1 VLQFG
6 LEDVFETLYLLMLEN
21 LWTNLCSFENMNNAL
36 KLLVKLQLSHLLFEG
51 LTHVYYAC
59 CGLPYKKEDP
69 MLLIDNEPN
78 KMFQNPK
85 WNSLF
90 IESFKGDMLSKNKVQ
105 CLDLTS
111 CLWPILIGLPLTN
124 TI

>member
-1 VLQFG
+1 
-6 LEDVFETLYLLMLEN
+6 LLMLEN
-21 LWTNLCSFENMNNAL
+21 LWTNLGSFEDMDNVS
-36 KLLVKLQLSHLLFEG
+36 KLLVNYNWVVLLFEG
-51 LTHVYYAC
+51 LKHVYYAC
-59 CGLPYKKEDP
+59 CGLPYKKEDQ

-90 IESFKGDMLSKNKVQ
+90 IESFRGDMLSKNKVQ

-111 CLWPILIGLPLTN
+111 CLWPTLIGLPLAN
-124 TI
+124 TIWIHYDIMVK